1 MSRMPNV
8 TIIGAGSVE
17 FTIDVLSNI
26 LSFDDLSDVSV
37 VLHDIDE
44 ERLETAG
51 RIGARINEA
60 KGRRAM
66 IATQLDRR
74 KALDGADYAINEI
87 QVGGRDAFL
96 IDFAIPSRYGVR
108 QTIADTL
115 GIGGISRGLRTLPV
129 MIDIANDMADVCPDA
144 TLLNFTNPMAMVP
157 WAVYE
162 GSRFDRVVGLCHSVF
177 YTHEFLAETV
187 GVPMDEIAF
196 QTSGFNHQAFVTR
209 FERDGEDLYPALDA
223 AIEADPEGLG
233 RRVRVQL
240 YKELGYFPTESS
252 EHSAEYVSW
261 FMRHDDQI
269 ERFRITV
276 DEYIGRTEEALAD
289 YREIVRKLEAG
300 EPVAAEPG
308 SELASDIIHSI
319 ETGTPRALY
328 ANVKN
333 TGLIPDLP
341 DGCCV
346 EVPCLVDRAGVQPTA
361 VGALPPQLAALNRTF
376 LNVCELTVT
385 AALEHSR
392 AHVHHAALLD
402 PARGQVEHGFQVEL
416 LGEAQPVRAD
426 GHAVDARL
434 VAELQEL
441 DERRVDRRLAPADQ
455 DDAPKPAGR
464 HPEDGPR
471 VVPLPSRRIT
481 MMVSGAPVRP
491 SVPETVSKASSLS
504 ALRR

>member
-1 MSRMPNV
+1 MPKV

-26 LSFDDLSDVSV
+26 LSYQELDDVTIA
-37 VLHDIDE
+37 LHDIDE
-44 ERLETAG
+44 ARLETAG
-51 RIGARINEA
+51 IIGARVNAA
-60 KGRRAM
+60 KGGRAT
-66 IATQLDRR
+66 IETHLDRR
-74 KALDGADYAINEI
+74 KALDGADYAVNEI

-96 IDFAIPSRYGVR
+96 KDFEIPTRYGVR

-129 MIDIANDMADVCPDA
+129 MIDIGNDMADVCPDA

-209 FERDGEDLYPALDA
+209 FERDGEDLYPLLDA
-223 AIEADPEGLG
+223 AIERDPEGLG
-233 RRVRVQL
+233 RRVRVEL
-240 YKELGYFPTESS
+240 YRQLGYFPTESS

-261 FMRHDDQI
+261 FMRHDEMID
-269 ERFRITV
+269 RYRIPV
-276 DEYIGRTEEALAD
+276 DDYIGRTAEALEE

-300 EPVAAEPG
+300 ESVEVPPWN
-308 SELASDIIHSI
+308 ELASDIIHSI
-319 ETGTPRALY
+319 ETGTSRSIY

-361 VGALPPQLAALNRTF
+361 VPARPAHLTALNRTF
-376 LNVCELTVT
+376 LNVVELTVRAVIDGDRQQIYR
-385 AALEHSR
+385 AAM
-392 AHVHHAALLD
+392 LD
-402 PARGQVEHGFQVEL
+402 PNVAATLTLDQIHSMVDDLIEAHGDMIPEAIRRGSK
-416 LGEAQPVRAD
+416 
-426 GHAVDARL
+426 RL
-434 VAELQEL
+434 Q
-441 DERRVDRRLAPADQ
+441 R
-455 DDAPKPAGR
+455 
-464 HPEDGPR
+464 
-471 VVPLPSRRIT
+471 
-481 MMVSGAPVRP
+481 
-491 SVPETVSKASSLS
+491 
-504 ALRR
+504 

>member
-1 MSRMPNV
+1 MSSMPNV

-26 LSFDDLSDVSV
+26 LSFEDLADVSV

-44 ERLETAG
+44 ARLETAG

-60 KGRRAM
+60 KGRRAT
-66 IATQLDRR
+66 IETQSDRR

-129 MIDIANDMADVCPDA
+129 MIDIAQ
-144 TLLNFTNPMAMVP
+144 
-157 WAVYE
+157 
-162 GSRFDRVVGLCHSVF
+162 RH
-177 YTHEFLAETV
+177 
-187 GVPMDEIAF
+187 
-196 QTSGFNHQAFVTR
+196 
-209 FERDGEDLYPALDA
+209 
-223 AIEADPEGLG
+223 G
-233 RRVRVQL
+233 RRVPRRDAAELHEPDGDGAVGRLRGLAVRSRGRPLPLGLLHARVPGRDGRRADGRDRVPDVGLQPPGVRHAVRARRRGSL
-240 YKELGYFPTESS
+240 SGASTPRSRRTPRGSAVASGCSSTRSSGYFPTESS

-269 ERFRITV
+269 ERFRIPV
-276 DEYIGRTEEALAD
+276 DDYIGRTEEALAD

-319 ETGTPRALY
+319 ETGMPRALY

-361 VGALPPQLAALNRTF
+361 VPARPAHLTAMNRTF
-376 LNVCELTVT
+376 LNVVEFTVRAVIDGDRQQVYR
-385 AALEHSR
+385 AAM
-392 AHVHHAALLD
+392 LD
-402 PARGQVEHGFQVEL
+402 PNVAATLTLDQVHDMVDELIDAHGDMIPEAIRGGSK
-416 LGEAQPVRAD
+416 
-426 GHAVDARL
+426 
-434 VAELQEL
+434 
-441 DERRVDRRLAPADQ
+441 RRR
-455 DDAPKPAGR
+455 
-464 HPEDGPR
+464 
-471 VVPLPSRRIT
+471 S
-481 MMVSGAPVRP
+481 
-491 SVPETVSKASSLS
+491 
-504 ALRR
+504 

>member
-1 MSRMPNV
+1 MPNV

-26 LSFDDLSDVSV
+26 LSFDDLTDVSV

-44 ERLETAG
+44 ARLETAG

-60 KGRRAM
+60 KGGRAT
-66 IATQLDRR
+66 IETQPDRR
-74 KALDGADYAINEI
+74 KALDGANYAINEI

-129 MIDIANDMADVCPDA
+129 MIDIGNDMADVCPDA

-157 WAVYE
+157 WAVYD

-177 YTHEFLAETV
+177 YTHEFMAETV

-209 FERDGEDLYPALDA
+209 FEHDGEDLYPALDA
-223 AIEADPEGLG
+223 AIDADPEGLG
-233 RRVRVQL
+233 AGSGQPP
-240 YKELGYFPTESS
+240 GWGTSTESS
-252 EHSAEYVSW
+252 ELRGTCHGSCG
-261 FMRHDDQI
+261 DDQI
-269 ERFRITV
+269 GSSGSRSTTHPVAPRRPDGLSGV
-276 DEYIGRTEEALAD
+276 
-289 YREIVRKLEAG
+289 VRSSG
-300 EPVAAEPG
+300 EPVEAEPG
-308 SELASDIIHSI
+308 SESLRHHPLDRDRHAA
-319 ETGTPRALY
+319 RY

-361 VGALPPQLAALNRTF
+361 VSARPAHLTAMNRTF
-376 LNVCELTVT
+376 LNVVELTVRAVLDGDRQQVYRAAMLDPNT
-385 AALEHSR
+385 AATLTLEQVHDMVDDLIQ
-392 AHVHHAALLD
+392 AHGDMIPEAIR
-402 PARGQVEHGFQVEL
+402 RGST
-416 LGEAQPVRAD
+416 
-426 GHAVDARL
+426 
-434 VAELQEL
+434 
-441 DERRVDRRLAPADQ
+441 RR
-455 DDAPKPAGR
+455 
-464 HPEDGPR
+464 
-471 VVPLPSRRIT
+471 
-481 MMVSGAPVRP
+481 SG
-491 SVPETVSKASSLS
+491 
-504 ALRR
+504 

>member
-1 MSRMPNV
+1 MPNV

-44 ERLETAG
+44 SRLETAG

-60 KGRRAM
+60 KGGRAT
-66 IATQLDRR
+66 IGTQPDRR
-74 KALDGADYAINEI
+74 KAFDGADYAINEI

-96 IDFAIPSRYGVR
+96 IDFEIPSRYGVR

-129 MIDIANDMADVCPDA
+129 MIDIGNDMADVCPDA

-157 WAVYE
+157 WAVYD

-209 FERDGEDLYPALDA
+209 FERGGEDLYPALDA

-261 FMRHDDQI
+261 FMRHEDQI
-269 ERFRITV
+269 ERFRIPV
-276 DEYIGRTEEALAD
+276 DDYIGRTEEALAD

-300 EPVAAEPG
+300 EAVEAEPG

-361 VGALPPQLAALNRTF
+361 VPARPAHLTAMNRTF
-376 LNVCELTVT
+376 LNVVELTVRAVLEGDRRQVYRAAMLDPNT
-385 AALEHSR
+385 AATLTLDQIHDMVDDLIE
-392 AHVHHAALLD
+392 AHGDMIPEAIRRGSTRRQG
-402 PARGQVEHGFQVEL
+402 PA
-416 LGEAQPVRAD
+416 
-426 GHAVDARL
+426 
-434 VAELQEL
+434 
-441 DERRVDRRLAPADQ
+441 
-455 DDAPKPAGR
+455 
-464 HPEDGPR
+464 
-471 VVPLPSRRIT
+471 
-481 MMVSGAPVRP
+481 
-491 SVPETVSKASSLS
+491 
-504 ALRR
+504 

>member
-1 MSRMPNV
+1 
-8 TIIGAGSVE
+8 
-17 FTIDVLSNI
+17 
-26 LSFDDLSDVSV
+26 
-37 VLHDIDE
+37 
-44 ERLETAG
+44 
-51 RIGARINEA
+51 
-60 KGRRAM
+60 
-66 IATQLDRR
+66 
-74 KALDGADYAINEI
+74 
-87 QVGGRDAFL
+87 
-96 IDFAIPSRYGVR
+96 
-108 QTIADTL
+108 
-115 GIGGISRGLRTLPV
+115 
-129 MIDIANDMADVCPDA
+129 MIDIGNDMADVCPDA

-157 WAVYE
+157 WAVYD

-177 YTHEFLAETV
+177 YTHEFMAETV

-252 EHSAEYVSW
+252 EHSAEYVPW

-269 ERFRITV
+269 ERFRIPV
-276 DEYIGRTEEALAD
+276 DDYIGRTEEALAD

-300 EPVAAEPG
+300 DPVDATPG

-361 VGALPPQLAALNRTF
+361 VPPRPAHLTALNRTF
-376 LNVCELTVT
+376 LNVVELTVHAVIDGDRQQVYR
-385 AALEHSR
+385 AAM
-392 AHVHHAALLD
+392 LD
-402 PARGQVEHGFQVEL
+402 PNASATLTLDQVHDMVDELIDAHGDMIPEAIRRGST
-416 LGEAQPVRAD
+416 
-426 GHAVDARL
+426 
-434 VAELQEL
+434 
-441 DERRVDRRLAPADQ
+441 RR
-455 DDAPKPAGR
+455 
-464 HPEDGPR
+464 
-471 VVPLPSRRIT
+471 
-481 MMVSGAPVRP
+481 
-491 SVPETVSKASSLS
+491 SS
-504 ALRR
+504 